1 MTGGDACK
9 FRVRE
14 YGDGRV
20 YIAIEPCGGTLA
32 LLKFGNL
39 YFDLPEGTTFE
50 KVQEIAEHMNDNIES
65 LAYTIPVVDGAIP
78 VDSDQ

>member
-1 MTGGDACK
+1 MTGRDACR

-14 YGDGRV
+14 YGDGRP
-20 YIAIEPCGGTLA
+20 YIAIESYDRTLA

-50 KVQEIAEHMNDNIES
+50 KAQEIAEYMNDNIES
-65 LAYTIPVVDGAIP
+65 LAYTRIEAP
-78 VDSDQ
+78 VDTPGDSVH